1 VKEKNK
7 QLTLE
12 IRYQIGGLIKAGLTK
27 SAIAIEIGVHKSTI
41 TYELKRCNG
50 PGNYDP
56 EKAQKDADFKKRNS
70 HKRSKI
76 TDEMKEI
83 IIEKL
88 ENKQWSPE
96 EIYGWCKINRIDM
109 VSHQTI
115 YEFVR
120 VDEESGGKLYKHL
133 RRGHRKIK
141 KHGSLET
148 RGQIKNRTSID
159 ERPAIVDL
167 KVRSG
172 DLEGDTIVGANHKGV
187 MVTINDRRSK
197 SVLIAKSQSKNA
209 KVVADIIIKLLKPFA
224 SKLHTLTLDNGKEFA
239 DHERISQAL
248 GIKIFFAHPYS
259 SWERGLNEN
268 SNGLIRQYWPKGT
281 SFENITEREIQNVMN
296 KLNTRPR
303 KTLGYAS
310 PAAVFDRELSR

>member
-7 QLTLE
+7 QLTLKE
-12 IRYQIGGLIKAGLTK
+12 RYHIYGLIEAGNTK
-27 SAIAIEIGVHKSTI
+27 SAIAKKIGVPRSTI
-41 TYELKRCNG
+41 TYEMKRCNG

-56 EKAQKDADFKKRNS
+56 EKAEKDADFKKRNS

-76 TDEMKEI
+76 TYEMKEI

-88 ENKQWSPE
+88 ENEQWSPE
-96 EIYGWCKINRIDM
+96 EIYGWCKMNGIDM

-120 VDEESGGKLYKHL
+120 LDEENGGKLYKHL

-148 RGQIKNRTSID
+148 RGQIKNRTLIE

-167 KVRSG
+167 KVRTG

-187 MVTINDRRSK
+187 MVTINDRKSK
-197 SVLIAKSQSKNA
+197 SVLIAKSPSKNA
-209 KVVADIIIKLLKPFA
+209 KIVADVIIKLLKPFA
-224 SKLHTLTLDNGKEFA
+224 QNLHTLTLDNGKEFA
-239 DHERISQAL
+239 DHERISQVL

-281 SFENITEREIQNVMN
+281 SFETITDREIQDVMY

-303 KTLGYAS
+303 KTLGFAS
-310 PAAVFDRELSR
+310 PAAAFDRGLSR

>member
-1 VKEKNK
+1 MKEKHK
-7 QLTLE
+7 QLTLKE
-12 IRYQIGGLIKAGLTK
+12 RYHIYGLIEAGDTN
-27 SAIAIEIGVHKSTI
+27 SVIAIKIGVDKSTI
-41 TYELKRCNG
+41 GREIKRCNG

-70 HKRSKI
+70 HKRSKT

-88 ENKQWSPE
+88 ENEQWSPE
-96 EIYGWCKINRIDM
+96 EISGWCKVNRIDM

-115 YEFVR
+115 YEFIR
-120 VDEESGGKLYKHL
+120 LDEENGGKLYKHL

-141 KHGSLET
+141 KHGSLEA
-148 RGQIKNRTSID
+148 RGQIKNRTSIE

-187 MVTINDRRSK
+187 MVTINDRKSK
-197 SVLIAKSQSKNA
+197 SVLIAKSPSKNA

-224 SKLHTLTLDNGKEFA
+224 AKLYTLTLDNGKEFA
-239 DHERISQAL
+239 DHERIAQTL
-248 GIKIFFAHPYS
+248 GIKIYFAHPYS

-268 SNGLIRQYWPKGT
+268 SNGLIRQYWRKGT
-281 SFENITEREIQNVMN
+281 SFENITEREIQNVIN

-303 KTLGYAS
+303 KTLAYAS